1 MYNNFR
7 FLIFLII
14 LGIFCGCQN
23 NTNYKIPINIESIDD
38 EIRVLNGYGYSFFLI
53 ITKIIQLNMVKA

>member
-38 EIRVLNGYGYSFFLI
+38 DKPVFGPERPPKKTNSS
-53 ITKIIQLNMVKA
+53 N